1 MPELLPLQVVTPRDD
16 LEFLQRE
23 LAISPAQTRLAMA
36 LFNGS
41 TVKQASLAL
50 GLKESSAR
58 QYLKLTFGKTG
69 ARRQADLIRL
79 VGQTLKRSI

>member
-1 MPELLPLQVVTPRDD
+1 VEASFCTATRPKPPESWR
-16 LEFLQRE
+16 RC
-23 LAISPAQTRLAMA
+23 I
-36 LFNGS
+36 
-41 TVKQASLAL
+41 LAL